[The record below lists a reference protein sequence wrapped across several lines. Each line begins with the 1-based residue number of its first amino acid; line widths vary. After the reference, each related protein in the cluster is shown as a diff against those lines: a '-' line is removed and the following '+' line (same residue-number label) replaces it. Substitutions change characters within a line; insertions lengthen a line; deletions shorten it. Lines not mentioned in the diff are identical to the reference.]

1 MFSLATLISRILGL
15 VRDASFAHY
24 FGISAQYDAYSI
36 AILFPFFL
44 RKISQMALC
53 PLHLFHYLTEKMV
66 KMPRN
71 FFSTTFWSILIVTS
85 LLYIPVGIFSDK
97 IVLILGTGLPPSIL
111 DLTSFLL
118 KISYPY
124 IIFISLW
131 AVITGVLN
139 SKDIYFGPAVAPP
152 ALSNIVSIIF
162 IVTSSYFIPQILGPT
177 IGFTIGGVVEF
188 LLVFFILKK
197 YAFQ

>member
-1 MFSLATLISRILGL
+1 MSKLLEHTFLFSLATLISRILGL

-44 RKISQMALC
+44 RKIFADGALSSAFV
-53 PLHLFHYLTEKMV
+53 PLFNRKDG
-66 KMPRN
+66 KDAQK

-139 SKDIYFGPAVAPP
+139 SKDIYFGPAVAPCFIKYCEHYFY
-152 ALSNIVSIIF
+152 SNV
-162 IVTSSYFIPQILGPT
+162 
-177 IGFTIGGVVEF
+177 F
-188 LLVFFILKK
+188 LLYSTDIRSYYRL
-197 YAFQ
+197 YDRWCC